1 MINKI
6 KLLPE
11 SVANQI
17 AAGEVILRP
26 SSIVKE
32 LIENSVDSGASKIS
46 LIIKNAGK
54 TLIKVADNGSGIAND
69 EIELAFVRH
78 ATSKIKI
85 AQDLFKIKTNGFRGE
100 ALSSIAAIS
109 YVEAVSRKKN
119 DKLAKSIKIRG
130 SKIQNNEFK
139 VASVGTSISVKNLF
153 YNVPARRNFLKSD
166 SVELKHIIDEFSR
179 LAISNFNINFSFFKD
194 NNEIFDLK
202 ASNLRKRISSI
213 FGNKLLN
220 QLVPI
225 EEETPL
231 VKIGG
236 FIIKPS
242 GARRSRGQQFFFVNN
257 RFIKSP
263 FLNHAVNSSFQG
275 LLSQKFHPGYFII
288 LDINP
293 NKIDVNIHPT
303 KNEIKFED
311 EQSIYAILRSTIKH
325 SLGIFQVSP
334 SLDFERDS
342 SMDIPYS
349 FKNKTPSNPTIS
361 VDSSFNPFED
371 ISSNHNTNSKE
382 LKNNFTRIEFESEN
396 HQQKLSY
403 SETDFNPKQIKV
415 FQLFNKYLIT
425 ALPSGL
431 MIINQNRA
439 HQRVLYETFLKLLSN
454 KRPSSQKLL
463 FPVKINLS
471 KTDYINFSEN
481 KTVYEA
487 LGFEFHEVNS
497 KNLNILSVPHL
508 FLKDNVEDILKD
520 LFLNN
525 NETGFEAFSIGDVI
539 SKRLSKSMAIPNGK
553 VLNIEEQQELL
564 ASLFACKENQV
575 SPFNLPILINFDSSD
590 LDKQI
595 T

>member
-11 SVANQI
+11 NVANQI
-17 AAGEVILRP
+17 AAGEVISRP

-54 TLIKVADNGSGIAND
+54 TLIKVTDNGSGIAND

-119 DKLAKSIKIRG
+119 DKLAKSIKITG

-179 LAISNFNINFSFFKD
+179 LAISNFNINFSFYKD

-202 ASNLRKRISSI
+202 TSNLRKRISSI
-213 FGNKLLN
+213 FGNKVLN
-220 QLVPI
+220 ELVPI
-225 EEETPL
+225 QEETPL

-242 GARRSRGQQFFFVNN
+242 GARKSRGQQFFFVNN

-263 FLNHAVNSSFQG
+263 FLNHAVNSSFHG
-275 LLSQKFHPGYFII
+275 LLSQKFHPGYFIT
-288 LDINP
+288 LDIDP

-349 FKNKTPSNPTIS
+349 LKDKTPSNPTIS
-361 VDSSFNPFED
+361 VDSSFNPFKN
-371 ISSNHNTNSKE
+371 ISSNSNSKE
-382 LKNNFTRIEFESEN
+382 IKNNFTRIELESEN
-396 HQQKLSY
+396 HQQKLSF

-431 MIINQNRA
+431 LIINQNRA
-439 HQRVLYETFLKLLSN
+439 HQRVLYESFLKSLSN
-454 KRPSSQKLL
+454 KKPSSQKLL

-471 KTDYINFSEN
+471 KTDHINFSEN
-481 KTVYEA
+481 KLVYEV

-497 KNLNILSVPHL
+497 KKLKILSVPDL
-508 FLKDNVEDILKD
+508 FLKDNVEDTLKD
-520 LFLNN
+520 LFLNS
-525 NETGFEAFSIGDVI
+525 NETDFEAFSIGDVI

-553 VLNIEEQQELL
+553 ILNIEEQQELL
-564 ASLFACKENQV
+564 AALFACKENQV

>member
-109 YVEAVSRKKN
+109 NVEAVSRKKN
-119 DKLAKSIKIRG
+119 DKLAKSIKITG

>member
-11 SVANQI
+11 NVANQI

-54 TLIKVADNGSGIAND
+54 TLIKVTDNGSGIAND

-179 LAISNFNINFSFFKD
+179 LAISNFNINFSFYKD

-202 ASNLRKRISSI
+202 TSNLRKRISSI
-213 FGNKLLN
+213 FGNKVLN
-220 QLVPI
+220 ELVPI
-225 EEETPL
+225 QEETPL

-242 GARRSRGQQFFFVNN
+242 GARKSRGQQFFFVNN

-263 FLNHAVNSSFQG
+263 FLNHAVNSSFHG
-275 LLSQKFHPGYFII
+275 LLSQKFHPGYFIT
-288 LDINP
+288 LDIDP

-349 FKNKTPSNPTIS
+349 FKYKTPSNPTIS
-361 VDSSFNPFED
+361 VDSSFNPFKN
-371 ISSNHNTNSKE
+371 ISSNSNSKE
-382 LKNNFTRIEFESEN
+382 IKNNFTQIELESEN
-396 HQQKLSY
+396 HQQKLSF

-431 MIINQNRA
+431 LIINQNRA
-439 HQRVLYETFLKLLSN
+439 HQRVLYESFLKSLSN
-454 KRPSSQKLL
+454 KKPSSQKLL

-481 KTVYEA
+481 KSVYEV

-497 KNLNILSVPHL
+497 KNLNILSVPDL
-508 FLKDNVEDILKD
+508 FLKDNVEDKLKD
-520 LFLNN
+520 LFLNR
-525 NETGFEAFSIGDVI
+525 NESDFEAFSIGDTI
-539 SKRLSKSMAIPNGK
+539 SKRLSKNMAIPNGK
-553 VLNIEEQQELL
+553 ILNIEEQQELL
-564 ASLFACKENQV
+564 AALFACKENQV

>member
-109 YVEAVSRKKN
+109 NVEAVSRKKN
-119 DKLAKSIKIRG
+119 DKLAKSIKITG

-139 VASVGTSISVKNLF
+139 VTSVGTSISVKNLF

-454 KRPSSQKLL
+454 KKPSSQKLL

-471 KTDYINFSEN
+471 KTDHINFSEN

>member
-11 SVANQI
+11 NVANQI
-17 AAGEVILRP
+17 AAGEVISRP

-32 LIENSVDSGASKIS
+32 LIENSIDSGASQIS

-54 TLIKVADNGSGIAND
+54 TLIKVTDNGSGIAND
-69 EIELAFVRH
+69 EIELAFMRH

-109 YVEAVSRKKN
+109 NVEAVSRKKN
-119 DKLAKSIKIRG
+119 DKLAKSIKITG
-130 SKIQNNEFK
+130 SKTQNNEFK

-179 LAISNFNINFSFFKD
+179 LAISNFNIDFTFLKD
-194 NNEIFDLK
+194 NDEIFDLK

-213 FGNKLLN
+213 FGKKVLN
-220 QLVPI
+220 ELVPI
-225 EEETPL
+225 QEETPL

-242 GARRSRGQQFFFVNN
+242 GARKSRGQQFFFVNN

-275 LLSQKFHPGYFII
+275 LLSPKFHPGYFII
-288 LDINP
+288 LDIDP

-334 SLDFERDS
+334 SLDFEIDS
-342 SMDIPYS
+342 SMDVPYS
-349 FKNKTPSNPTIS
+349 FKDKTPSIPTIS
-361 VDSSFNPFED
+361 VDSSFNPFEN
-371 ISSNHNTNSKE
+371 ISSNDNSNSKE
-382 LKNNFTRIEFESEN
+382 IKNNFTQIDLESEN
-396 HQQKLSY
+396 HKQKLSFF
-403 SETDFNPKQIKV
+403 ETDFNSKQIKV

-425 ALPSGL
+425 ALPSRL
-431 MIINQNRA
+431 LIINQNRA
-439 HQRVLYETFLKLLSN
+439 HQRVLYETFLKSLSY
-454 KRPSSQKLL
+454 KKPSSQKLL
-463 FPVKINLS
+463 FPIKIYLS
-471 KTDYINFSEN
+471 KTDYINFVEN
-481 KTVYEA
+481 KKVYEV

-497 KNLNILSVPHL
+497 KNLNILSVPDL
-508 FLKDNVEDILKD
+508 LLKDNIEETLKD
-520 LFLNN
+520 LLLNN
-525 NETGFEAFSIGDVI
+525 NETDFEAFSIGDVI

-553 VLNIEEQQELL
+553 ILNIEEQQELL
-564 ASLFACKENQV
+564 ASLFACKENRV

>member
-1 MINKI
+1 MTNKI

-11 SVANQI
+11 NVANQI
-17 AAGEVILRP
+17 AAGEVISRP

-54 TLIKVADNGSGIAND
+54 TLIKVTDNGSGIAND

-119 DKLAKSIKIRG
+119 DKLAKSIKITG

-179 LAISNFNINFSFFKD
+179 LAISNFNINFSFYKD

-202 ASNLRKRISSI
+202 TSNLRKRISSI
-213 FGNKLLN
+213 FGNKVLN
-220 QLVPI
+220 ELVPI
-225 EEETPL
+225 QEETPL

-242 GARRSRGQQFFFVNN
+242 GARKSRGQQFFFVNN

-263 FLNHAVNSSFQG
+263 FLNHAVNSSFHG
-275 LLSQKFHPGYFII
+275 LLSQKFHPGYFIT
-288 LDINP
+288 LDIDP

-349 FKNKTPSNPTIS
+349 LKDKTPSNPTIS
-361 VDSSFNPFED
+361 VDSSFNPFKN
-371 ISSNHNTNSKE
+371 ISSNSNSKE
-382 LKNNFTRIEFESEN
+382 IKNNFTRIELESEN
-396 HQQKLSY
+396 HQQKLSF

-431 MIINQNRA
+431 LIINQNRA

-471 KTDYINFSEN
+471 KTDHINFSEN
-481 KTVYEA
+481 KLVYEV

-497 KNLNILSVPHL
+497 KKLKILSVPDL
-508 FLKDNVEDILKD
+508 FLKDNVEDTLKD
-520 LFLNN
+520 LFLNS
-525 NETGFEAFSIGDVI
+525 NETDFEAFSIGDVI

-553 VLNIEEQQELL
+553 ILNIEEQQELL
-564 ASLFACKENQV
+564 AALFACKENQV

>member
-109 YVEAVSRKKN
+109 NVEAVSRKKN
-119 DKLAKSIKIRG
+119 DKLAKSIKITG

-481 KTVYEA
+481 RKVYEA

>member
-11 SVANQI
+11 NVANQI
-17 AAGEVILRP
+17 AAGEVISRP

-54 TLIKVADNGSGIAND
+54 TLIKVTDNGSGIAND

-119 DKLAKSIKIRG
+119 DKLAKSIKIKG

-202 ASNLRKRISSI
+202 TSNLRKRISSI
-213 FGNKLLN
+213 FGNKVLN
-220 QLVPI
+220 ELVPI
-225 EEETPL
+225 QEETPL

-242 GARRSRGQQFFFVNN
+242 GARKSRGQQFFFVNN

-263 FLNHAVNSSFQG
+263 FLNHAVNSSFHG
-275 LLSQKFHPGYFII
+275 LLSQKFHPGYFIT
-288 LDINP
+288 LDIDP

-349 FKNKTPSNPTIS
+349 LKDKTPSNPTIS
-361 VDSSFNPFED
+361 VDSSFNPFKN
-371 ISSNHNTNSKE
+371 ISSNSNSKE
-382 LKNNFTRIEFESEN
+382 IKNNFTRIELESEN
-396 HQQKLSY
+396 HQQKLSF

-431 MIINQNRA
+431 LIINQNRA
-439 HQRVLYETFLKLLSN
+439 HQRVLYESFLKSLSN
-454 KRPSSQKLL
+454 KKPSSQKLL

-471 KTDYINFSEN
+471 KTDHINFSEN
-481 KTVYEA
+481 KLVYEV

-497 KNLNILSVPHL
+497 KKLKILSVPDL
-508 FLKDNVEDILKD
+508 FLKDNVEDTLKD
-520 LFLNN
+520 LFLNS
-525 NETGFEAFSIGDVI
+525 NETDFEAFSIGDVI

-553 VLNIEEQQELL
+553 ILNIEEQQELL
-564 ASLFACKENQV
+564 AALFACKENQV

>member
-11 SVANQI
+11 NVANQI
-17 AAGEVILRP
+17 AAGEVISRP

-54 TLIKVADNGSGIAND
+54 TLIKVTDNGSGIAND

-179 LAISNFNINFSFFKD
+179 LAISNFNINFSFYKD

-202 ASNLRKRISSI
+202 TSNLRKRISSI
-213 FGNKLLN
+213 FGNKVLN
-220 QLVPI
+220 ELVPI
-225 EEETPL
+225 QEETPL

-242 GARRSRGQQFFFVNN
+242 GARKSRGQQFFFVNN

-263 FLNHAVNSSFQG
+263 FLNHAVNSSFHG
-275 LLSQKFHPGYFII
+275 LLSQKFHPGYFIT
-288 LDINP
+288 LDIDP

-349 FKNKTPSNPTIS
+349 LKDKTPSNPTIS
-361 VDSSFNPFED
+361 VDSSFNPFKN
-371 ISSNHNTNSKE
+371 ISSNSNSKE
-382 LKNNFTRIEFESEN
+382 IKNNFTRIELESEN
-396 HQQKLSY
+396 HQQKLSF

-431 MIINQNRA
+431 LIINQNRA
-439 HQRVLYETFLKLLSN
+439 HQRVLYESFLKSLSN
-454 KRPSSQKLL
+454 KKPSSQKLL

-471 KTDYINFSEN
+471 KTDHINFSEN
-481 KTVYEA
+481 KLVYEV

-497 KNLNILSVPHL
+497 KKLKILSVPDL
-508 FLKDNVEDILKD
+508 FLKDNVEDTLKD
-520 LFLNN
+520 LFLNS
-525 NETGFEAFSIGDVI
+525 NETDFEAFSIGDVI

-553 VLNIEEQQELL
+553 ILNIEEQQELL
-564 ASLFACKENQV
+564 AALFACKENQV

>member
-109 YVEAVSRKKN
+109 NVEAVSRKKN
-119 DKLAKSIKIRG
+119 DKLAKSIKITG

-508 FLKDNVEDILKD
+508 FLKDNVEDKLKD

>member
-1 MINKI
+1 MTNKI

-11 SVANQI
+11 NVANQI

-54 TLIKVADNGSGIAND
+54 TLIKVTDNGSGIAND

-202 ASNLRKRISSI
+202 TSNLRKRISSI
-213 FGNKLLN
+213 FGIKVLN
-220 QLVPI
+220 ELVPI
-225 EEETPL
+225 QEETPL

-242 GARRSRGQQFFFVNN
+242 GARKSRGQQFFFVNN

-263 FLNHAVNSSFQG
+263 FLNHAVNSSFHG
-275 LLSQKFHPGYFII
+275 LLSQKFHPGYFIT
-288 LDINP
+288 LDIDP

-349 FKNKTPSNPTIS
+349 FKDKTPSNPTIS
-361 VDSSFNPFED
+361 VDSSFNPFKN
-371 ISSNHNTNSKE
+371 ISSNSNSKE
-382 LKNNFTRIEFESEN
+382 IKNNFTRIELESEN
-396 HQQKLSY
+396 HQQKLSF

-431 MIINQNRA
+431 LIINQNRA
-439 HQRVLYETFLKLLSN
+439 HQRVLYEAFLKSLSN
-454 KRPSSQKLL
+454 KKPSSQKLL

-481 KTVYEA
+481 KSVYEV

-497 KNLNILSVPHL
+497 KNLNILSVPDL
-508 FLKDNVEDILKD
+508 FLKDNVEDKLKD
-520 LFLNN
+520 LFLNR
-525 NETGFEAFSIGDVI
+525 NETDFEAFSIGDII

-553 VLNIEEQQELL
+553 ILNIEEQQELL
-564 ASLFACKENQV
+564 AALFACKENQV

>member
-109 YVEAVSRKKN
+109 NVEAVSRKKN
-119 DKLAKSIKIRG
+119 DKLAKSIKITG

-481 KTVYEA
+481 RTVYEA

>member
-109 YVEAVSRKKN
+109 NVEAVSRKKN
-119 DKLAKSIKIRG
+119 DKLAKSIKITG

-361 VDSSFNPFED
+361 VDTSFNPFED

>member
-109 YVEAVSRKKN
+109 NVEAVSRKKN
-119 DKLAKSIKIRG
+119 DKLAKSIKITG

-220 QLVPI
+220 ELVPI

>member
-1 MINKI
+1 MTNKI

-11 SVANQI
+11 NVANQI
-17 AAGEVILRP
+17 AAGEVISRP

-54 TLIKVADNGSGIAND
+54 TLIKVTDNGSGIAND

-119 DKLAKSIKIRG
+119 DKLAKSIKITG

-202 ASNLRKRISSI
+202 TSNLRKRISSI
-213 FGNKLLN
+213 FGNKVLN
-220 QLVPI
+220 ELVPI
-225 EEETPL
+225 QEETPL

-242 GARRSRGQQFFFVNN
+242 GARKSRGQQFFFVNN

-275 LLSQKFHPGYFII
+275 LLSQKLHPGYFIT
-288 LDINP
+288 LDIDP

-349 FKNKTPSNPTIS
+349 LKDKTPSNPTIS
-361 VDSSFNPFED
+361 VDSSFNPFKN
-371 ISSNHNTNSKE
+371 ISSNSNSKE
-382 LKNNFTRIEFESEN
+382 IKNNFTRIELESEN
-396 HQQKLSY
+396 HQQKLSF

-431 MIINQNRA
+431 LIINQNRA
-439 HQRVLYETFLKLLSN
+439 HQRVLYESFLKSLSN
-454 KRPSSQKLL
+454 KKPSSQKLL

-471 KTDYINFSEN
+471 KTDHINFSEN
-481 KTVYEA
+481 KLVYEV

-497 KNLNILSVPHL
+497 KKLKILSVPDL
-508 FLKDNVEDILKD
+508 FLKDNVEDTLKD
-520 LFLNN
+520 LFLNS
-525 NETGFEAFSIGDVI
+525 NETDFEAFSIGDVI

-553 VLNIEEQQELL
+553 ILNIEEQQELL
-564 ASLFACKENQV
+564 AALFACKENQV

>member
-1 MINKI
+1 MTNKI

-11 SVANQI
+11 NVANQI
-17 AAGEVILRP
+17 AAGEVISRP

-54 TLIKVADNGSGIAND
+54 TLIKVTDNGSGIAND

-119 DKLAKSIKIRG
+119 DKLAKSIKITG

-179 LAISNFNINFSFFKD
+179 LAISNFNINFSFYKD

-202 ASNLRKRISSI
+202 TSNLRKRISSI
-213 FGNKLLN
+213 FGNKVLN
-220 QLVPI
+220 ELVPI
-225 EEETPL
+225 QEETPL

-242 GARRSRGQQFFFVNN
+242 GARKSRGQQFFFVNN

-263 FLNHAVNSSFQG
+263 FLNHAVNSSFHG
-275 LLSQKFHPGYFII
+275 LLSQKFHPGYFIT
-288 LDINP
+288 LDIDP

-349 FKNKTPSNPTIS
+349 LKDKTPSNPTIS
-361 VDSSFNPFED
+361 VDSSFNPFKN
-371 ISSNHNTNSKE
+371 ISSNSNSKE
-382 LKNNFTRIEFESEN
+382 IKNNFTRIELESEN
-396 HQQKLSY
+396 HQQKLSF

-431 MIINQNRA
+431 LIINQNRA
-439 HQRVLYETFLKLLSN
+439 HQRVLYESFLKSLSN
-454 KRPSSQKLL
+454 KKPSSQKLL

-471 KTDYINFSEN
+471 KTDHINFSEN
-481 KTVYEA
+481 KLVYEV

-497 KNLNILSVPHL
+497 KNLNILSVPDL
-508 FLKDNVEDILKD
+508 FLKDNVEDTLKD
-520 LFLNN
+520 LFLNS
-525 NETGFEAFSIGDVI
+525 NETDFEAFSIGDTI
-539 SKRLSKSMAIPNGK
+539 SKRLSKNMAIPNGK
-553 VLNIEEQQELL
+553 ILNIEEQQELL
-564 ASLFACKENQV
+564 AALFACKENQV

>member
-109 YVEAVSRKKN
+109 NVEAVSRKKN
-119 DKLAKSIKIRG
+119 DKLAKSIKITG

-139 VASVGTSISVKNLF
+139 VTSVGTSISVKNLF

-220 QLVPI
+220 ELVPI

>member
-1 MINKI
+1 MTNKI

-11 SVANQI
+11 NVANQI
-17 AAGEVILRP
+17 AAGEVISRP

-54 TLIKVADNGSGIAND
+54 TLIKVTDNGSGIAND

-119 DKLAKSIKIRG
+119 DKLAKSIKITG

-179 LAISNFNINFSFFKD
+179 LAISNFNINFSFYKD

-202 ASNLRKRISSI
+202 TSNLRKRISSI
-213 FGNKLLN
+213 FGNKVLN
-220 QLVPI
+220 ELVPI
-225 EEETPL
+225 QEETPL

-242 GARRSRGQQFFFVNN
+242 GARKSRGQQFFFVNN

-263 FLNHAVNSSFQG
+263 FLNHAVNSSFHG
-275 LLSQKFHPGYFII
+275 LLSQKFHPGYFIT
-288 LDINP
+288 LDIDP

-349 FKNKTPSNPTIS
+349 LKDKTPSNPTIS
-361 VDSSFNPFED
+361 VDSSFNPFKN
-371 ISSNHNTNSKE
+371 ISSNSNSKE
-382 LKNNFTRIEFESEN
+382 IKNNFTRIELESEN
-396 HQQKLSY
+396 HQQKLSF

-431 MIINQNRA
+431 LIINQNRA
-439 HQRVLYETFLKLLSN
+439 HQRVLYESFLKSLSN
-454 KRPSSQKLL
+454 KKPSSQKLL

-481 KTVYEA
+481 KLVYEV

-497 KNLNILSVPHL
+497 KKLKILSVPDL
-508 FLKDNVEDILKD
+508 FLKDNVEDTLKD
-520 LFLNN
+520 LFLNS
-525 NETGFEAFSIGDVI
+525 NETDFEAFSIGDVI

-553 VLNIEEQQELL
+553 ILNIEEQQELL
-564 ASLFACKENQV
+564 AALFACKENQV

>member
-11 SVANQI
+11 NVANQI
-17 AAGEVILRP
+17 AAGEVISRP

-54 TLIKVADNGSGIAND
+54 TLIKVTDNGSGIAND

-202 ASNLRKRISSI
+202 TSNLRKRISSI
-213 FGNKLLN
+213 FGNKVLN
-220 QLVPI
+220 ELVPI
-225 EEETPL
+225 QEETPL

-242 GARRSRGQQFFFVNN
+242 GARKSRGQQFFFVNN

-263 FLNHAVNSSFQG
+263 FLNHAVNSSFHG
-275 LLSQKFHPGYFII
+275 LLSQKFHPGYFIT
-288 LDINP
+288 LDIDP

-349 FKNKTPSNPTIS
+349 FKYKTPSNPTIS
-361 VDSSFNPFED
+361 VDSSFNPFKN
-371 ISSNHNTNSKE
+371 ISSNSNSKE
-382 LKNNFTRIEFESEN
+382 IKNNFTRIELESEN
-396 HQQKLSY
+396 HQQKLSF

-431 MIINQNRA
+431 LIINQNRA
-439 HQRVLYETFLKLLSN
+439 HQRVLYESFLKSLSN
-454 KRPSSQKLL
+454 KKPSSQKLL

-481 KTVYEA
+481 KSVYEV

-497 KNLNILSVPHL
+497 KNLNILSVPDL
-508 FLKDNVEDILKD
+508 FLKDNVEDKLKD
-520 LFLNN
+520 LFLNR
-525 NETGFEAFSIGDVI
+525 NESDFEAFSIGDTI
-539 SKRLSKSMAIPNGK
+539 SKRLSKNMAIPNGK
-553 VLNIEEQQELL
+553 ILNIEEQQELL
-564 ASLFACKENQV
+564 AALFACKENQV

>member
-1 MINKI
+1 MTNII

-11 SVANQI
+11 NVANQI

-54 TLIKVADNGSGIAND
+54 TLIKVTDNGSGIAND

-119 DKLAKSIKIRG
+119 DKLAKSIKITG

-179 LAISNFNINFSFFKD
+179 LAISNFNINFSFYKD

-202 ASNLRKRISSI
+202 TSNLRKRISSI
-213 FGNKLLN
+213 FGNKVLN
-220 QLVPI
+220 ELVPI
-225 EEETPL
+225 QEETPL

-242 GARRSRGQQFFFVNN
+242 GARKSRGQQFFFVNN

-263 FLNHAVNSSFQG
+263 FLNHAVNSSFHG
-275 LLSQKFHPGYFII
+275 LLSQKFHPGYFIT
-288 LDINP
+288 LDIDP

-349 FKNKTPSNPTIS
+349 LKDKTPSNPTIS
-361 VDSSFNPFED
+361 VDSSFNPFKN
-371 ISSNHNTNSKE
+371 ISSNSNSKE
-382 LKNNFTRIEFESEN
+382 IKNNFTRIELESEN
-396 HQQKLSY
+396 HQQKLSF

-431 MIINQNRA
+431 LIINQNRA
-439 HQRVLYETFLKLLSN
+439 HQRVLYESFLKSLSN
-454 KRPSSQKLL
+454 KKPSSQKLL

-471 KTDYINFSEN
+471 KTDHINFSEN
-481 KTVYEA
+481 KLVYEV

-497 KNLNILSVPHL
+497 KKLKILSVPDL
-508 FLKDNVEDILKD
+508 FLKDNVEDKLKD
-520 LFLNN
+520 LFLNR
-525 NETGFEAFSIGDVI
+525 NETDFEAFSIGDTI
-539 SKRLSKSMAIPNGK
+539 SKRLSKNMAIPNGK
-553 VLNIEEQQELL
+553 ILNIEEQQELL
-564 ASLFACKENQV
+564 AALFACKENQV

>member
-109 YVEAVSRKKN
+109 NVEAVSRKKN
-119 DKLAKSIKIRG
+119 DKLAKSIKITG

-481 KTVYEA
+481 KTVYEV

>member
-1 MINKI
+1 MTNKI

-11 SVANQI
+11 NVANQI
-17 AAGEVILRP
+17 AAGEVISRP

-54 TLIKVADNGSGIAND
+54 TLIKVTDNGSGIAND

-119 DKLAKSIKIRG
+119 DKLAKSIKITG

-179 LAISNFNINFSFFKD
+179 LAISNFNINFSFYKD

-202 ASNLRKRISSI
+202 TSNLRKRISSI
-213 FGNKLLN
+213 FGNKVLN
-220 QLVPI
+220 ELVPI
-225 EEETPL
+225 QEETPL

-242 GARRSRGQQFFFVNN
+242 GARKSRGQQFFFVNN

-263 FLNHAVNSSFQG
+263 FLNHAVNSSFHG
-275 LLSQKFHPGYFII
+275 LLSQKFHPGYFIT
-288 LDINP
+288 LDIDP

-349 FKNKTPSNPTIS
+349 LKDKTPSNPTIS
-361 VDSSFNPFED
+361 VDSSFNPFKN
-371 ISSNHNTNSKE
+371 ISSNSNSKE
-382 LKNNFTRIEFESEN
+382 IKNNFTQIELESEN
-396 HQQKLSY
+396 HQQKLSF

-431 MIINQNRA
+431 LIINQNRA

-471 KTDYINFSEN
+471 KTDHINFSEN
-481 KTVYEA
+481 KLVYEV

-497 KNLNILSVPHL
+497 KKLKILSVPDL
-508 FLKDNVEDILKD
+508 FLKDNVEDTLKD
-520 LFLNN
+520 LFLNS
-525 NETGFEAFSIGDVI
+525 NETDFEAFSIGDVI

-553 VLNIEEQQELL
+553 ILNIEEQQELL
-564 ASLFACKENQV
+564 AALFACKENQV

>member
-1 MINKI
+1 MTNKI

-11 SVANQI
+11 NVANQI
-17 AAGEVILRP
+17 AAGEVISRP

-54 TLIKVADNGSGIAND
+54 TLIKVTDNGSGIAND

-119 DKLAKSIKIRG
+119 DKLAKSIKITG

-179 LAISNFNINFSFFKD
+179 LAISNFNINFSFYKD

-202 ASNLRKRISSI
+202 TSNLRKRISSI
-213 FGNKLLN
+213 FGNKVLN
-220 QLVPI
+220 ELVPI
-225 EEETPL
+225 QEETPL

-242 GARRSRGQQFFFVNN
+242 GARKSRGQQFFFVNN

-263 FLNHAVNSSFQG
+263 FLNHAVNSSFHG
-275 LLSQKFHPGYFII
+275 LLSQKFHPGYFIT
-288 LDINP
+288 LDIDP

-349 FKNKTPSNPTIS
+349 LKDKTPSNPTIS
-361 VDSSFNPFED
+361 VDSSFNPFKN
-371 ISSNHNTNSKE
+371 ISSNSNSKE
-382 LKNNFTRIEFESEN
+382 IKNNFTRIELESEN
-396 HQQKLSY
+396 HQQKLSF

-431 MIINQNRA
+431 LIINQNRA
-439 HQRVLYETFLKLLSN
+439 HQRVLYESFLKSLSN
-454 KRPSSQKLL
+454 KKPSSQKLL

-471 KTDYINFSEN
+471 KTDHINFSEN
-481 KTVYEA
+481 KLVYEV

-497 KNLNILSVPHL
+497 KKLKILSVPDL
-508 FLKDNVEDILKD
+508 FLKDNVEDTLKD
-520 LFLNN
+520 LFLNS
-525 NETGFEAFSIGDVI
+525 NETDFEAFSIGDTI
-539 SKRLSKSMAIPNGK
+539 SKRLSKNMAIPNGK
-553 VLNIEEQQELL
+553 ILNIEEQQELL
-564 ASLFACKENQV
+564 AALFACKENQV

>member
-1 MINKI
+1 MTNKI

-11 SVANQI
+11 NVANQI
-17 AAGEVILRP
+17 AAGEVISRP

-54 TLIKVADNGSGIAND
+54 TLIKVTDNGSGIAND

-179 LAISNFNINFSFFKD
+179 LAISNFNINFSFYKD

-202 ASNLRKRISSI
+202 TSNLRKRISSI
-213 FGNKLLN
+213 FGNKVLN
-220 QLVPI
+220 ELVPI
-225 EEETPL
+225 QEETPL

-242 GARRSRGQQFFFVNN
+242 GARKSRGQQFFFVNN

-263 FLNHAVNSSFQG
+263 FLNHAVNSSFHG
-275 LLSQKFHPGYFII
+275 LLSQKFHPGYFIT
-288 LDINP
+288 LDIDP

-349 FKNKTPSNPTIS
+349 LKDKTPSNPTIS
-361 VDSSFNPFED
+361 VDSSFNPFKN
-371 ISSNHNTNSKE
+371 ISSNSNSKE
-382 LKNNFTRIEFESEN
+382 IKNNFTRIELESEN
-396 HQQKLSY
+396 HQQKLSF

-431 MIINQNRA
+431 LIINQNRA
-439 HQRVLYETFLKLLSN
+439 HQRVLYESFLKSLSN
-454 KRPSSQKLL
+454 KKPSSQKLL

-471 KTDYINFSEN
+471 KTDHINFSEN
-481 KTVYEA
+481 KLVYEV

-497 KNLNILSVPHL
+497 KKLKILSVPDL
-508 FLKDNVEDILKD
+508 FLKDNVEDTLKD
-520 LFLNN
+520 LFLNS
-525 NETGFEAFSIGDVI
+525 NETDFEAFSIGDVI

-553 VLNIEEQQELL
+553 ILNIEEQQELL
-564 ASLFACKENQV
+564 AALFACKENQV

>member
-109 YVEAVSRKKN
+109 NVEAVSRKKN
-119 DKLAKSIKIRG
+119 DKLAKSIKITG

-139 VASVGTSISVKNLF
+139 VTSVGTSISVKNLF

>member
-1 MINKI
+1 M
-6 KLLPE
+6 
-11 SVANQI
+11 
-17 AAGEVILRP
+17 RP

-109 YVEAVSRKKN
+109 NVEAVSRKKN
-119 DKLAKSIKIRG
+119 DKLAKSIKITG

>member
-109 YVEAVSRKKN
+109 NVEAVSRKKN
-119 DKLAKSIKIRG
+119 DKLAKSIKITG

-194 NNEIFDLK
+194 NNEVFDLK
-202 ASNLRKRISSI
+202 PSNLRKRISSI

-481 KTVYEA
+481 KTVYEV

-520 LFLNN
+520 LLLNN

>member
-109 YVEAVSRKKN
+109 NVEAVSRKKN
-119 DKLAKSIKIRG
+119 DKLAKSIKITG

-471 KTDYINFSEN
+471 KTDYINFCEN

>member
-109 YVEAVSRKKN
+109 NVEAVSRKKN
-119 DKLAKSIKIRG
+119 DKLAKSIKITG

-481 KTVYEA
+481 KTVYEV

-520 LFLNN
+520 LLLNN
-525 NETGFEAFSIGDVI
+525 NETDFEAFSIGDVI

>member
-1 MINKI
+1 MTNKI

-11 SVANQI
+11 NVANQI
-17 AAGEVILRP
+17 AAGEVISRP

-54 TLIKVADNGSGIAND
+54 TLIKVTDNGSGIAND

-119 DKLAKSIKIRG
+119 DKLAKSIKITG

-179 LAISNFNINFSFFKD
+179 LAISNFNINFSFYKD

-202 ASNLRKRISSI
+202 TSNLRKRISSI
-213 FGNKLLN
+213 FGNKVLN
-220 QLVPI
+220 ELVPI
-225 EEETPL
+225 QEETPL

-242 GARRSRGQQFFFVNN
+242 GARKSRGQQFFFVNN

-275 LLSQKFHPGYFII
+275 LLSQKLHPGYFIT
-288 LDINP
+288 LDIDP

-349 FKNKTPSNPTIS
+349 LKDKTPSNPTIS
-361 VDSSFNPFED
+361 VDSSFNPFKN
-371 ISSNHNTNSKE
+371 ISSNSNSKE
-382 LKNNFTRIEFESEN
+382 IKNNFTRIELESEN
-396 HQQKLSY
+396 HQQKLSF

-431 MIINQNRA
+431 LIINQNRA
-439 HQRVLYETFLKLLSN
+439 HQRVLYESFLKSLSN
-454 KRPSSQKLL
+454 KKPSSQKLL

-471 KTDYINFSEN
+471 KTDHINFSEN
-481 KTVYEA
+481 KLVYEV

-497 KNLNILSVPHL
+497 KKLKILSVPDL
-508 FLKDNVEDILKD
+508 FLKDNVEDTLKD
-520 LFLNN
+520 LFLNS
-525 NETGFEAFSIGDVI
+525 NETDFEAFSIGDVI

-553 VLNIEEQQELL
+553 ILNIEEQQELL
-564 ASLFACKENQV
+564 AALFACKENQV